1 MVRRY
6 FTSGAA
12 RHSLY
17 HAWYFW
23 ICPFF
28 RRFIAL
34 PVKHWSFAHSARVIH
49 VRLDLICNE
58 TAFRGILI
66 RSAGYGM
73 QPNRSF
79 VYEDAI
85 KPLPEIYT
93 RFPHSSS
100 IIFVVNNDELLKV
113 HSNIGRLNL
122 SRYRW
127 IEITNDIDNNKSD
140 SRMTR

>member
-17 HAWYFW
+17 HARYFW

-28 RRFIAL
+28 RHFIAL